1 MTVYVFVNE
10 EAKMT
15 SKIIADTEE
24 NARKLLP
31 PGIEWTP
38 EEKKT

>member
-10 EAKMT
+10 ELRMT
-15 SKIIADTEE
+15 SKIIADSEE

-31 PGIEWTP
+31 SGIEWTFK
-38 EEKKT
+38 EAV